1 MYRNKLW
8 KSIFNALYLSIFI
21 GFLRNVWLTVFPS
34 PERGEYPQYLI
45 LAMFSDKGMLLGY
58 TDELSVAKSY
68 RSNSSWGI
76 TIAKW
81 TPAGYRDLEGHMSS
95 IRRRL
100 VSVAS
105 ENNGRSS
112 ADLALAGMYGFNRA
126 KIDWLAWK
134 FNNTVYL

>member
-34 PERGEYPQYLI
+34 PVRGEYPQYLI
-45 LAMFSDKGMLLGY
+45 LAMFSDRGMLLGY

-81 TPAGYRDLEGHMSS
+81 TPVGYRDFEGHMSS

-105 ENNGRSS
+105 EFNGRSS
-112 ADLALAGMYGFNRA
+112 ADLALAGIYGFNRA